1 MTSTLYTLHRHR
13 DVSGISGEGAVA
25 TICEFSSGLV
35 AMHWDSPT
43 PSVAVY
49 TDIRH
54 IEALHG
60 HSGASVLEIQE
71 PARLLK
77 AYAQVCFYLTRQMTP
92 DRLPRSVGPHP
103 EWPDRLLVELHDER
117 AFVFW
122 VALLDGS
129 TYAATHESVRGQIVT
144 TWVNPEGDLWLRYA
158 VDGTF
163 EDLLSG
169 QTYDEHP
176 LTTFDREDR

>member
-1 MTSTLYTLHRHR
+1 MTTLYTLHRHR
-13 DVSGISGEGAVA
+13 DISTVSGTGAVA

-60 HSGASVLEIQE
+60 HSGASVLEVQE
-71 PARLLK
+71 PARLVQ
-77 AYAQVCFYLTRQMTP
+77 AYAQVVFYLTRQMTP
-92 DRLPRSVGPHP
+92 ERLPLSVGPHP
-103 EWPDRLLVELHDER
+103 DWPDRLLVKLADER
-117 AFVFW
+117 AWLFW
-122 VALLDGS
+122 IALLDGS
-129 TYAATHESVRGQIVT
+129 AYAATHKSVHGQIVT
-144 TWVNPEGDLWLRYA
+144 TWVNPEGNLWLTYS

-163 EDLLSG
+163 EDLLAG
-169 QTYDEHP
+169 QTYDEDP
-176 LTTFDREDR
+176 LTRFHEEDR

>member
-49 TDIRH
+49 TDIRR

-60 HSGASVLEIQE
+60 HSGASVLEVQE
-71 PARLLK
+71 PARLVK
-77 AYAQVCFYLTRQMTP
+77 AYEQTVFWLLSARYHDRPMQVK
-92 DRLPRSVGPHP
+92 PHP
-103 EWPDRLLVELHDER
+103 DWPDRLLLTFRDER
-117 AFVFW
+117 VWRFW
-122 VALLDGS
+122 LGLMDGS
-129 TYAATHESVRGQIVT
+129 SHAATHVT
-144 TWVNPEGDLWLRYA
+144 EGNETKHTWVTPDGNCWLEYTSDA
-158 VDGTF
+158 TYDNEPLATF
-163 EDLLSG
+163 E
-169 QTYDEHP
+169 
-176 LTTFDREDR
+176 REDRG